1 MAGRQFTVTSKTVHP
16 ARLRKQ
22 AGVNCK
28 LISGIMVKILVIG
41 DIIGKA
47 GRGLAQNYLSSHKKE
62 FNLCIA
68 NGENASGGVGLTP
81 KTAAELFELGIGVI
95 TTGNHIW
102 DKKEI
107 IPHLDNSKNILRPA
121 NYPPGVPGFG
131 SCIVKTDNGISVGV
145 MNLSGRV
152 FMPIVDCP
160 FRKALEEIEL
170 IKKQT
175 HIIVVDFHAEA
186 TSEKVA
192 MGRFLDGKV
201 SAVIGTHTHIQTAD
215 ACILPNK
222 TAYIT
227 DVGMTGPIDSV
238 IGVETDI
245 VLKRFLTGIPYR
257 MKPSSGKGLLNAV
270 IVEVSESGKAE
281 TIQSIREE
289 C

>member
-1 MAGRQFTVTSKTVHP
+1 M
-16 ARLRKQ
+16 
-22 AGVNCK
+22 
-28 LISGIMVKILVIG
+28 IKILVIG
-41 DIIGKA
+41 DIIGRA
-47 GRGLAQNYLSSHKKE
+47 GRTLVENYLACHKKE

-81 KTAAELFELGIGVI
+81 QTAQDLFELGIDVI
-95 TTGNHIW
+95 TSGNHIW

-107 IPHLDNSKNILRPA
+107 IPYLDNDKNTLRPA
-121 NYPPGVPGFG
+121 NYPPGVPGRG
-131 SCIVKTDNGISVGV
+131 ACVAKTDNGISVGV
-145 MNLSGRV
+145 INLSGRV

-160 FRKALEEIEL
+160 FRKALEEIAL
-170 IKKQT
+170 IKKHT
-175 HIIVVDFHAEA
+175 SIIIVDFHAEA

-201 SAVIGTHTHIQTAD
+201 SAVIGTHTHVQTAD
-215 ACILPNK
+215 ACVLPDM

-227 DVGMTGPIDSV
+227 DVGMTGAIDSI
-238 IGVETDI
+238 IGVEADI

-257 MKPSSGKGLLNAV
+257 MKPSSGTGLLNAV
-270 IVEVSESGKAE
+270 IIQVNEDGKAE